1 MIVLT
6 IMVSLFAICNVSF
19 SQGRRDLDKFR
30 TSVYNP
36 FDTTRTKLRDSSQT
50 AIEDSLRRVPV
61 DSTSRVKY
69 FKYIRKYVFGIQ
81 LIEKTHPLILDNS
94 SLIKTELTFDSL
106 NNVVIRQKFEEEDIK
121 APLVISLEKY
131 IRTLSRANEK
141 SIFNTIFNDKFK
153 GMTVDDISRLFQKFT
168 DITIPL
174 PFKSETIFGPPTANL
189 RINGAI
195 DITASY
201 QNIQSEQSVVSLYSN
216 TQNNINFKQEVQVT
230 AKGTIGDKLTVEA
243 DWNTQR
249 VFEFENQ
256 LKIKYTGYADEVIQ
270 KIEAGNVSLD
280 TKSSLIQSTQALF
293 GIKGDFKLGTLYLSA
308 VISQKKSKQETKDYV
323 GGAQEQNF
331 QIKLLEDGAVLVLED
346 NLLRLG
352 SSRIIITF

>member
-1 MIVLT
+1 MIFPLANIQKRLNCFNTNKLLIVLT

-106 NNVVIRQKFEEEDIK
+106 NNVVISQKFEEEDIK
-121 APLVISLEKY
+121 APLVIPLEKY
-131 IRTLSRANEK
+131 IKTLSRANEK

-174 PFKSETIFGPPTANL
+174 PFKSETIWK
-189 RINGAI
+189 
-195 DITASY
+195 
-201 QNIQSEQSVVSLYSN
+201 SVV
-216 TQNNINFKQEVQVT
+216 
-230 AKGTIGDKLTVEA
+230 
-243 DWNTQR
+243 
-249 VFEFENQ
+249 
-256 LKIKYTGYADEVIQ
+256 
-270 KIEAGNVSLD
+270 
-280 TKSSLIQSTQALF
+280 
-293 GIKGDFKLGTLYLSA
+293 
-308 VISQKKSKQETKDYV
+308 
-323 GGAQEQNF
+323 
-331 QIKLLEDGAVLVLED
+331 
-346 NLLRLG
+346 
-352 SSRIIITF
+352 